1 MIPLVYR
8 SMLVQKES
16 NPSKLELENSNA
28 YSNFVNS
35 INSDQTR
42 KIWILFNTILKTS
55 WNEPWFI
62 S

>member
-42 KIWILFNTILKTS
+42 KI
-55 WNEPWFI
+55 
-62 S
+62 